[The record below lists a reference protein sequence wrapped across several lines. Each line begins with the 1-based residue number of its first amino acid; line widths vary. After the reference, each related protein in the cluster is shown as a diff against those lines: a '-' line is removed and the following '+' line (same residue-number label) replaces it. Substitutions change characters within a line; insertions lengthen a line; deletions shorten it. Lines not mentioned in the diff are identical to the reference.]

1 MSIFIDKN
9 TAENIG
15 LDYVLG
21 KINTIT
27 PYGKDLKENMQPFKP
42 GEEELLT
49 KELSLIEKLVAL
61 INESKFY
68 FKNIKS
74 ILHNIKDIRNSVERA
89 KDGYIL
95 SNVEL
100 FEIKGFILTLAELY
114 TELETIEDRLDHCII
129 ANRITKLE
137 ALLDPQNTRVK
148 AFYIYDEYS
157 EELRLIREKKR
168 QVDSKVKT
176 ERKRLSE
183 KIEKE
188 LQIKL
193 RPDASLIISKAH
205 KDILEKVNDNPNL
218 IYSSETYMDIKF
230 ILKPTETM
238 NELEKELATL
248 KEREEE
254 EEQKIRQLLSE
265 KIGDYYE
272 QIIKNTQT
280 IGKLDFMLAK
290 SYMAIETK
298 SVKPTIIQEHRV
310 NIVNGRHLKVQDV
323 LSTNSQEFTPISI
336 TLEEGVS
343 CITGANMGGKTVSL
357 KLVGLLCSMAQYGLF
372 VPCTS
377 METGLHGFIYASIG
391 DTQSTDKGLSTF
403 GSEIS
408 SIKEGIKRADK
419 GGLMLIDELAR
430 GTNPDEGY
438 AISKA
443 VVNFLKNK
451 RSITLIT
458 THFDNIANTEDVL
471 HYQVIGLSEIDY
483 DQLKEKAS
491 QNKNSMNIVSKYMD
505 YRLKKVTKDTK
516 VPRDAINIAKLM
528 GLDESIIKCAERILT
543 CHPETDSKS
552 LIDEGSLF

>member
-1 MSIFIDKN
+1 MRTFIDNN

-21 KINTIT
+21 KIATIT
-27 PYGKDLKENMQPFKP
+27 PYGKDLKENMQPFIP
-42 GEEELLT
+42 GEEDILI
-49 KELSLIEKLVAL
+49 KELNLIEKLVAL

-68 FKNIKS
+68 FKNIRN
-74 ILHNIKDIRNSVERA
+74 ILHNIKDIRNSIERA
-89 KDGYIL
+89 KDRYIL

-114 TELETIEDRLDHCII
+114 TELETIKARLDQSII
-129 ANRITKLE
+129 VHRITELE
-137 ALLDPQNTRVK
+137 ALLDPQHTRVK

-157 EELRLIREKKR
+157 DGLRLIRENKR
-168 QVDSKVKT
+168 QIDNKVKI
-176 ERKRLSE
+176 EKKRLSE
-183 KIEKE
+183 ELEKE

-193 RPDASLIISKAH
+193 RPDGSLLISKAN
-205 KDILEKVNDNPNL
+205 KDILEKVNDNPNI

-230 ILKPTETM
+230 ILKPTKSI

-248 KEREEE
+248 KEKEEE
-254 EEQKIRQLLSE
+254 EEQKIRQSLSE
-265 KIGDYYE
+265 KIGNYY
-272 QIIKNTQT
+272 QHIIKNIQT
-280 IGKLDFMLAK
+280 IGKLDFILAK

-298 SVKPTIIQEHRV
+298 SIKPTIIQEHRV
-310 NIVNGRHLKVQDV
+310 NIVNGRHLAVEDI

-336 TLEEGVS
+336 TLKEGVS

-377 METGLHGFIYASIG
+377 METGLNRFIYGSIG
-391 DTQSTDKGLSTF
+391 DTQSIDKGLSTF

-408 SIKEGIKRADK
+408 SIKEGLKKADK
-419 GGLMLIDELAR
+419 GGLILIDELAR

-443 VVNFLKNK
+443 IVNFLKNK

-458 THFDNIANTEDVL
+458 THYDNIANTDDVL

-483 DQLKEKAS
+483 NELKEKIS
-491 QNKNSMNIVSKYMD
+491 QNKSSMNIVSRNMD
-505 YRLKKVTKDTK
+505 YRLKKVTKNTL

-528 GLDESIIKCAERILT
+528 GLDESIISDAENILN
-543 CHPETDSKS
+543 EK
-552 LIDEGSLF
+552 